1 MLGKNTE
8 EQFKRVDEQLAVLN
22 ANNKAMLKDISDLI
36 DQKLQPIK
44 EQSEDNMLEV
54 LRIQILDGIEAKR
67 LSESEVLYFYDKY
80 KRLGGNSFVTSR
92 VEVYLAK
99 LKKEEVDNGWHF

>member
-8 EQFKRVDEQLAVLN
+8 EQFKRVDEQLEVLKG
-22 ANNKAMLKDISDLI
+22 NNKEMLKDISDLI

-44 EQSEDNMLEV
+44 EQSDDNMLEV